1 MPSPSDKVVLRGSE
15 RWALPGAVAK
25 GCTRPDQIVDV
36 TVKLR
41 RKQPLT
47 LEIATATPMTREAL
61 AASYGAAE
69 ADIAAASSAFTAL
82 GLQVLGSNQATR
94 TVRLSGTVATLEAAF
109 DVKLFDYDAPDGAYR
124 GRVGAIHLPPA
135 LGGVVVGVFGLDN
148 RRVARRRR
156 QPVRDAAAP
165 AAAWRAPGQFA
176 ARYNYPPGTGA
187 GQTIGLLEFGGGYFP
202 ADLTQFCTM
211 ADIAAPPTVI
221 PISVDGTATNVHDG
235 AEGEVMLDI
244 EVPAGVC
251 PKANIAIYFAAW
263 TDAGWLAALDA
274 ALQDKI
280 NDPGVLSISW
290 GAAEDTDI
298 WSGQAMEQV
307 SEALNEA
314 IALRISVCVAAGD
327 DGSSDAVL
335 DGHAHLDFPSS
346 SPLVLAVGGT
356 TIPPSGA
363 EPDVAWMEGDGLR
376 ADNGGSTGGGV
387 SAVFPRPA
395 WQAEV
400 TVASVNPGAI
410 VGRVTPD
417 IAANADWTVS
427 PYLLVVDGAPQ
438 GNGGTSAASP
448 LIASLLTLI
457 NASRIAAGKARVG
470 YVTPQLYQA
479 SATGAPIGAGGCT
492 DVRAGDNDTAAV
504 GGYAAGTGFDA
515 VSGWGTPNGTALLN
529 LLP

>member
-1 MPSPSDKVVLRGSE
+1 MPSLSNKVALRGSV
-15 RWALPGAVAK
+15 RRALPGAVAK
-25 GCTRPDQIVDV
+25 GRTRSDQVVEV

-47 LEIATATPMTREAL
+47 TEIAVAAPMTREAL
-61 AASYGAAE
+61 AAAYGADP
-69 ADIAAASSAFTAL
+69 ADIAAATAAFTSL
-82 GLQVLGSNQATR
+82 GLQVRGADQATR
-94 TVRLSGTVATLEAAF
+94 TVRLSGTVGALEAAF

-124 GRVGAIHLPPA
+124 GRVGAIHLPPE
-135 LGGVVVGVFGLDN
+135 LDGVVVGVFGLDN

-156 QPVRDAAAP
+156 QPARDAEARGP
-165 AAAWRAPGQFA
+165 AAWRAPAQFA
-176 ARYNYPPGTGA
+176 ARYKYPPGTGA

-202 ADLTQFCTM
+202 ADLAQFCTL
-211 ADIAAPPTVI
+211 ADIAKPPEVTA
-221 PISVDGTATNVHDG
+221 ISVDGTATNAHDG

-251 PKANIAIYFAAW
+251 PMANIAVYFAAW

-274 ALQDKI
+274 ALQDKV

-298 WSGQAMEQV
+298 WSGQAMDQV
-307 SEALNEA
+307 NEALNEA

-335 DGHAHLDFPSS
+335 DGHAHLDFPGS
-346 SPLVLAVGGT
+346 SPLVLSVGGT
-356 TIPPSGA
+356 TIPASGA
-363 EPDVAWMEGDGLR
+363 EPDLAWMEGDGLR

-387 SAVFPRPA
+387 SSVFPRPA
-395 WQAEV
+395 WQSAV
-400 TVASVNPGAI
+400 TIPSVNPGAI

-457 NASRIAAGKARVG
+457 NASRVAAGKARVG
-470 YVTPQLYQA
+470 YVTPLLYQA
-479 SATGAPIGAGGCT
+479 SAAGPPIGAAGCT
-492 DVRAGDNDTAAV
+492 DVVSGKNDTAAV
-504 GGYAAGTGFDA
+504 GGYAAGAGFDA
-515 VSGWGTPNGTALLN
+515 VSG
-529 LLP
+529 